1 MSKQNA
7 VCRFTALKE
16 QFRLEP
22 GGGSTEFPP
31 CSIIGRVFSH
41 WLSSRSPPLGEAAVS
56 LALNTPSV
64 LPVPPSTMAK
74 CNDPA
79 LHEWVLDLK
88 NDKSETSW

>member
-1 MSKQNA
+1 MQC
-7 VCRFTALKE
+7 VDLLHLKSNFGWNL
-16 QFRLEP
+16 QHQQP
-22 GGGSTEFPP
+22 EFPP
-31 CSIIGRVFSH
+31 CSIVGRVFSTGFR
-41 WLSSRSPPLGEAAVS
+41 LDPLRLERQQCLWHS
-56 LALNTPSV
+56 TPPSV